1 MRWIGRRQSENVED
15 RRGGGGGKMLVGG
28 GLGVT
33 VLALIIYFLG
43 GDPSQLLNQNG
54 ATTQQQR
61 PVSNEQEDKAK
72 EFVSVVLA
80 DTEDI
85 WTKLFAEMGRT
96 YEKPKLV
103 VFRDYVQSA
112 CGNAS
117 SASGP
122 FYCPGDHQ
130 VYIDLSFYD
139 ELHNRFNA
147 PGDFAMAYVVAHEIG
162 HHVQNLLGISSKVQA
177 MRNRVSEA
185 EANALSVRLELQADF
200 FAGVWAHYEE
210 KLNNAIEVGDIEEA
224 LNAANAIGDDRLQKE
239 SQGYVVPDAFT
250 HGTSEQRMYWFKKG
264 YTSGDLDQGDTF
276 SSEDI

>member
-15 RRGGGGGKMLVGG
+15 RRGGGGKMLVGG
-28 GLGVT
+28 GLGAT

-43 GDPSQLLNQNG
+43 GDPSQFLNQG
-54 ATTQQQR
+54 STTTRQETAA
-61 PVSNEQEDKAK
+61 PDPQEDKAK
-72 EFVSVVLA
+72 EFISVVLA

-103 VFRDYVQSA
+103 LFRDYVQSA

-117 SASGP
+117 AASGP
-122 FYCPGDHQ
+122 FYCPGDNQ

-139 ELHNRFNA
+139 ELHHRFNA

-162 HHVQNLLGISSKVQA
+162 HHVQNLLGISDKVQSI
-177 MRNRVSEA
+177 RQQVSER
-185 EANALSVRLELQADF
+185 EANQLSVQLELQADF

-210 KLNNAIEVGDIEEA
+210 KMNNAIEIGDIDEA

-250 HGTSEQRMYWFKKG
+250 HGTSQQRMYWFKKG
-264 YTSGDLDQGDTF
+264 YETGDLDQSNTF
-276 SSEDI
+276 TLQDL